1 MAEET
6 FEAPPIARKK
16 QVSVAAFGLNTI
28 RPMLKFQISLF
39 RLWAN
44 VLGLVAPKGAF
55 VLRYGP
61 LGIGRENNI
70 ETFMRNQE
78 RGVKTHPAVA

>member
-1 MAEET
+1 MADET
-6 FEAPPIARKK
+6 FKAPRIARRK
-16 QVSVAAFGLNTI
+16 QVRVAAFGLNTI

-44 VLGLVAPKGAF
+44 VLGLVAPKDAF

-61 LGIGRENNI
+61 L
-70 ETFMRNQE
+70 
-78 RGVKTHPAVA
+78 A

>member
-6 FEAPPIARKK
+6 FEAPRIARKK
-16 QVSVAAFGLNTI
+16 QARVAAFGLNTI

-44 VLGLVAPKGAF
+44 VLGLVAPKDAF

-61 LGIGRENNI
+61 LGIGRE
-70 ETFMRNQE
+70 RHRDVHAQLRE
-78 RGVKTHPAVA
+78 RRRKFQTAVA